1 MTSTHTMGK
10 RETREP
16 TQFGKG
22 ETTLDPCGPSGSRP
36 RSSRVDPC
44 GPSGSRP
51 RFIKGGRESSWLTR
65 VKGGSPVPIYAY
77 SRRAKVLHVINNNK
91 GVREPTSFEEK
102 ETP

>member
-1 MTSTHTMGK
+1 MTSTHMMGK
-10 RETREP
+10 RETREL

-22 ETTLDPCGPSGSRP
+22 ETTLDPCGPR
-36 RSSRVDPC
+36 
-44 GPSGSRP
+44 GSRP

-65 VKGGSPVPIYAY
+65 VKGGFPVPIYAY
-77 SRRAKVLHVINNNK
+77 SRRAKVLHVINNGK

>member
-22 ETTLDPCGPSGSRP
+22 ETTL
-36 RSSRVDPC
+36 DPC